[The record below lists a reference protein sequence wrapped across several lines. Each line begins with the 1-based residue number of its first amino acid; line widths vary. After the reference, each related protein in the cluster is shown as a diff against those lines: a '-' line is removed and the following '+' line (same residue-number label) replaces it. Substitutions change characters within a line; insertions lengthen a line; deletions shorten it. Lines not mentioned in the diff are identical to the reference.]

1 MSTYAIL
8 DFMLNDDF
16 REARIEAG
24 LSQSELARRAGV
36 PRRQIQ
42 LIENGANVTIDT
54 LRRVAPALPNLKR
67 LHLGGG
73 IEIATG
79 SPNLDEVRRA
89 ALDLFDHVK
98 RLVAALGE
106 VSATPSSAPT
116 PREVPSTRAVT
127 TETATVSDLR
137 KARELEE
144 MIQKGKHKRR
154 RADA

>member
-1 MSTYAIL
+1 
-8 DFMLNDDF
+8 MLHDDF

-67 LHLGGG
+67 LNLGGG
-73 IEIATG
+73 LEMTTQG
-79 SPNLDEVRRA
+79 PNLEEVRRA

-106 VSATPSSAPT
+106 VSSAPASA
-116 PREVPSTRAVT
+116 PREIPRTRAVRP
-127 TETATVSDLR
+127 ETATETELQKAAELR
-137 KARELEE
+137 E
-144 MIQKGKHKRR
+144 MIRKGKHKRR
-154 RADA
+154 TDA